1 VTTPEP
7 PERPDDDRPPEPAR
21 PPGDA
26 VAGPSGVWQ
35 VRQTEP
41 PTRSDIDI
49 EGPLPRDVALR
60 LLARGDQLMEAG
72 EPGEALRH
80 YHRVMGFDDA
90 AITAA
95 SLLGVGN
102 ALQRL
107 DRDDEALYYWQQ
119 VTKLPETPSTYP
131 AWRNIAAA
139 EVRGGDDR
147 AALAAYREADRLAP
161 PEDKAEIASRLGWLA
176 KQTGDQRAAG
186 KYFARSRGDLGLS
199 LALVTI
205 GLTSVVSL
213 SGFWAPDGNAIIQTL
228 ALVKPLVAAGEIWR
242 LLTVALVHAD
252 LLHLFFNM
260 YALYLVGP
268 IVEQLYGRS
277 LYLAFYVVCI
287 AAGSIATYAFGD
299 VPNGVGASGGIF
311 GLFGLLLLAARVHH
325 PVVGRQSRMLVGQIG
340 SLIAINLVLG
350 FAIPGIDNLAHLGG
364 LAAGSFLGFLIP
376 PGRVPTMRTMWK
388 RPDGTVSQAELT
400 GRIVGSIA
408 LAVVM
413 VVGFLIGT
421 AKWS

>member
-1 VTTPEP
+1 MGPSAEGWPHGCVLYRPAREPRHAARHSRVTTPEL
-7 PERPDDDRPPEPAR
+7 PEPPDGDGR
-21 PPGDA
+21 PQPAGPRGDS
-26 VAGPSGVWQ
+26 VAGPSGMWQ
-35 VRQTEP
+35 VRQDAP
-41 PTRSDIDI
+41 PVRADVDI

-60 LLARGDQLMEAG
+60 LLARGDELMAAG

-107 DRDDEALYYWQQ
+107 DRDEEALYYWQQ

-161 PEDKAEIASRLGWLA
+161 PEDKAEIASRLGWLS
-176 KQTGDQRAAG
+176 KQTGDQRSAG
-186 KYFARSRGDLGLS
+186 RYFARSRGDLGLS

-213 SGFWAPDGNAIIQTL
+213 SGFWAPDGQAIIETL

-252 LLHLFFNM
+252 L
-260 YALYLVGP
+260 
-268 IVEQLYGRS
+268 
-277 LYLAFYVVCI
+277 
-287 AAGSIATYAFGD
+287 
-299 VPNGVGASGGIF
+299 
-311 GLFGLLLLAARVHH
+311 
-325 PVVGRQSRMLVGQIG
+325 
-340 SLIAINLVLG
+340 
-350 FAIPGIDNLAHLGG
+350 
-364 LAAGSFLGFLIP
+364 
-376 PGRVPTMRTMWK
+376 
-388 RPDGTVSQAELT
+388 
-400 GRIVGSIA
+400 
-408 LAVVM
+408 
-413 VVGFLIGT
+413 
-421 AKWS
+421 